1 MFVKSIIFALVT
13 LVISSHGVP
22 LRHSALEGPFFGGSS
37 SLSAGALASGAQYGG
52 GAILGSGPLNPQGFS
67 TTFVANS
74 GFVRGVS
81 SPTGE
86 VV

>member
-22 LRHSALEGPFFGGSS
+22 FRSVLEGAIVGGSS
-37 SLSAGALASGAQYGG
+37 SPSVDALASGA
-52 GAILGSGPLNPQGFS
+52 ILGSTYLGSGSTRPQIGGLIV
-67 TTFVANS
+67 TAHS
-74 GFVRGVS
+74 GGS
-81 SPTGE
+81 STGE